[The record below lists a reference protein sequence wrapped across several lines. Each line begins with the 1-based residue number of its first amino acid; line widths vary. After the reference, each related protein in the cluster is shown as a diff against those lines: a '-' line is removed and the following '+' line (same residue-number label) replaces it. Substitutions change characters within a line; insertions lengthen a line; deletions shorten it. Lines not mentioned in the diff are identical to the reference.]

1 MTRWGLLLLASY
13 LALGLS
19 SLAAPRAV
27 RLAAVLTVLVM
38 FAVMVK
44 SGQRG

>member
-19 SLAAPRAV
+19 PLAAPKAV
-27 RLAAVLTVLVM
+27 RVAAVLTALVIG
-38 FAVMVK
+38 AVMVK
-44 SGQRG
+44 SGQAE

>member
-1 MTRWGLLLLASY
+1 VTRWGLLLLASY

-19 SLAAPRAV
+19 PAAAPRAV
-27 RLAAVLTVLVM
+27 RIAAVLTALVM

-44 SGQRG
+44 SGPAG